1 MYQFIK
7 PLLDN
12 KMSILEEFG
21 AFKSRYAEA
30 TIFPALTAMFCCRN
44 LVVLLNRE
52 GIVFV
57 PFEEYGAFKNGNT
70 MYIHFISVT
79 NILSM
84 R

>member
-52 GIVFV
+52 GIVF
-57 PFEEYGAFKNGNT
+57 GAFKNGNT